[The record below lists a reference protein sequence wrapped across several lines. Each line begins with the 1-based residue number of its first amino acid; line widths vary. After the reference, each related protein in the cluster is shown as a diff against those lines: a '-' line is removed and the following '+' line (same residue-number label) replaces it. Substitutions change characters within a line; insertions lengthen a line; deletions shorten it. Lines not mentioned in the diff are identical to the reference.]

1 MGDKYIKWLS
11 ELNKSSGQTAGGKG
25 ANLAEMFNIK
35 LPIPPAFVIITTAY
49 NSYIEKTNIKDKIG
63 ELLDSIDVD
72 NTEDLNEKAK
82 QIREL
87 IINQT
92 MPEDIKAEIEE
103 AYEHLSVDKSALQEA
118 KGNALSILKN
128 SQEPVFVAVRSSATT
143 EDLDDASFAGQQE
156 TYLNV
161 KGNSD
166 LITIVKRVLA
176 SLFTS
181 RAIYYRKKK
190 GFSKEKFSLAV
201 VVQKMINADKSGVM
215 FSKNPVKKDDSIL
228 IEAVYGLGEGI
239 VSGKIN
245 PDSYEVSGELEII
258 SRKIGNKKTAIIRSA
273 SGETKQVKLN
283 EDRANSQVLT
293 EGEISSLGNFAL
305 KIEDHYKK
313 PQDIEFAIE
322 DREIFIT
329 QSRPVTT
336 VSQESTAK
344 IEGEEILSGLGASP
358 GVGAGKVKIINTMDD
373 LPKVTKGDV
382 LVTKMTNPD
391 MVVSMQKADAILT
404 DEGGITSHAAIVS
417 REMGIPAIVG
427 IGNATE
433 ILKDGDPI
441 TVDGGAGKVYKG
453 ESQQESKVE
462 ILPVVPTKT
471 KIKVIVDLPQATERA
486 AKTKCEAIGLTRLE
500 GIIASSKKHP
510 NWYIKNG
517 NWEEYTKTIEEG
529 IEKIAGPFKEMWIR
543 TSDTRTDEYPTLE
556 GAPPEDEANP
566 MMGDHAIRFHLKH
579 PELFKAEL
587 MAIKNVAERNK
598 DKKFGFM
605 IPLVISEEEVIKAK
619 EIAKQVG
626 LQNVKTGIM
635 IETPAACLII
645 KNLLKLGV
653 DFISF
658 GTNDLT
664 QFTLAVDRNNGNVQH
679 LFNEQHP
686 AVLNAIKRVLRTCEE
701 MGVESSICGQAGS
714 KKQMAKFLVE
724 NKINSISV
732 NADAAQKISQYVAEL
747 ENTPETSET
756 KPRENRKPTTVK
768 QQAKQVINKIEGAI
782 VKEIVKNPKPVL
794 NPNQVP
800 APKPIPLPAENP
812 EDNKDPKKEKTPNYV
827 RGETKEVPAYISG
840 MAQEDQ
846 DALDSLF
853 APTPKMEDTEPKPP
867 EPEPIEGDKPE
878 SLETPE
884 DTNPFNLEEEEDEV
898 VDIF

>member
-11 ELNKSSGQTAGGKG
+11 ELTKKSGQTAGGKG
-25 ANLAEMFNIK
+25 ANLAEMFNTK

-49 NSYIEKTNIKDKIG
+49 NSYIEKTGIKDELGKI
-63 ELLDSIDVD
+63 LDSIDVD
-72 NTEDLNEKAK
+72 NTNELNEKAT

-87 IINQT
+87 IINAT
-92 MPEDIKAEIEE
+92 IPEDIKAEIEE

-128 SQEPVFVAVRSSATT
+128 SQEPAFVAVRSSATT

-166 LITIVKRVLA
+166 LITTVKRVLA

-228 IEAVYGLGEGI
+228 IEAVFGLGEGI

-245 PDSYEVSGELEII
+245 PDSYEVSNELEII
-258 SRKIGNKKTAIIRSA
+258 KKKIGNKKTAIIRSA

-283 EDRANSQVLT
+283 EDRAKAQVLT
-293 EGEISSLGNFAL
+293 EGEISTLGNFAL

-329 QSRPVTT
+329 QSRPITT
-336 VSQESTAK
+336 TSKESTAEITGK
-344 IEGEEILSGLGASP
+344 EILSGLGASP
-358 GVGAGKVKIINTMDD
+358 GVGAGKVKIINTMKD
-373 LPKVTKGDV
+373 LEKISKGDI

-417 REMGIPAIVG
+417 REMGIPAVVG
-427 IGNATE
+427 TENATE
-433 ILKDGDPI
+433 LLHDGDLI
-441 TVDGGAGKVYKG
+441 TVDGSAGKVYEG
-453 ESQQESKVE
+453 ESKEEVKIE

-471 KIKVIVDLPQATERA
+471 KIKVIVDLPSATERA
-486 AKTKCEAIGLTRLE
+486 AKTQCEAIGLTRLE
-500 GIIASSKKHP
+500 GIIASGKKHP
-510 NWYIKNG
+510 DWYIKNG
-517 NWEEYTKTIEEG
+517 NWEEYIETIEKG
-529 IEKIAGPFKEMWIR
+529 ITEIIQPFKEIWIR
-543 TSDTRTDEYPTLE
+543 TSDVRTDEYPTLE

-587 MAIKNVAERNK
+587 TAIKNAAKKNP

-619 EIAKQVG
+619 EIAKEVG
-626 LQNVKTGIM
+626 MENIKMGIM
-635 IETPAACLII
+635 IETPAACSII

-664 QFTLAVDRNNGNVQH
+664 QFTLAVDRNNDEVQN

-686 AVLNAIKRVLRTCEE
+686 AVLNQIKRVLRTCAEL
-701 MGVESSICGQAGS
+701 GVESSICGQAGS
-714 KKQMAKFLVE
+714 KKEMAKFLVE
-724 NKINSISV
+724 NGIDSISV
-732 NADAAQKISQYVAEL
+732 NADAAQDISKLVAEL
-747 ENTPETSET
+747 ESQPKETIE
-756 KPRENRKPTTVK
+756 RKPKENKESTPK
-768 QQAKQVINKIEGAI
+768 QKAKQVINKIEGAI
-782 VKEIVKNPKPVL
+782 VKEIVKNPKEVL
-794 NPNQVP
+794 APGQVP
-800 APKPIPLPAENP
+800 PPKPVPIPP
-812 EDNKDPKKEKTPNYV
+812 EKPGEPKDKKAPNYV
-827 RGETKEVPAYISG
+827 QGEKKETPAYISG

-846 DALDSLF
+846 DALNSLF
-853 APTPKMEDTEPKPP
+853 APTPKMEDTEPEPSD
-867 EPEPIEGDKPE
+867 PEPIEG
-878 SLETPE
+878 PE
-884 DTNPFNLEEEEDEV
+884 DTKPEPFDIEEDEDEV